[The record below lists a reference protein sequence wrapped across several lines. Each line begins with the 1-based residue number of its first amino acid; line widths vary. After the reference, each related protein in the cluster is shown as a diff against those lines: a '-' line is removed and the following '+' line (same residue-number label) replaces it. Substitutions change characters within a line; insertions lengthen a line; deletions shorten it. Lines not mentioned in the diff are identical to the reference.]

1 MQSGRIAPVFRQF
14 FNGISNA
21 KSATDSDSHQSPQKQ
36 PDAKDEREPSKEEAL
51 QALDVLSQ
59 QDEFQKSFLRAE
71 LRLEDGRFTLLVS
84 NAAGVSL
91 RTIRGPEVLR
101 ILDAGKGKQAAFR
114 GRILDRRI

>member
-21 KSATDSDSHQSPQKQ
+21 KSATDSDSHPQQKQ
-36 PDAKDEREPSKEEAL
+36 QEAKDEREPSKEEAL

-59 QDEFQKSFLRAE
+59 QDEFQKNLLRAE
-71 LRLEDGRFTLLVS
+71 LRLDENRYTILVS
-84 NAAGVSL
+84 SAAGISL
-91 RTIRGPEVLR
+91 RTIRGPEVFR

>member
-21 KSATDSDSHQSPQKQ
+21 KSATDSDSHSSAQQQ
-36 PDAKDEREPSKEEAL
+36 PTKDEREPTKEEAL

-59 QDEFQKSFLRAE
+59 QDEFQKNLLRAE
-71 LRLEDGRFTLLVS
+71 LRTSDDSRFTILVT
-84 NAAGVSL
+84 NAGGVSL

>member
-21 KSATDSDSHQSPQKQ
+21 KSATDSDSHSSKQ
-36 PDAKDEREPSKEEAL
+36 QQNAKDEREPTREEAL

-59 QDEFQKSFLRAE
+59 QDEFQKNLLRAE
-71 LRLEDGRFTLLVS
+71 LQSDDSRFTILVT
-84 NAAGVSL
+84 NASGVSL